1 MAAGPAILVTAFEPF
16 GIVRGNVPG
25 LRGNRSRDILGLLR
39 ADYDFADQLTFEVLP
54 VSAAA
59 CTRLEDRLSEGPF
72 GVLLMG
78 EDLLSNVRLE
88 PRAYD
93 PDSQVG
99 PLRLPGART
108 RTSSFARLIAPDM
121 RARGVSTAS
130 GIGAYYC
137 NRAYWDAL
145 GWSER
150 MSGRPAVFFHV
161 GPGSNLEW
169 QCALMK
175 DALLRMRRAG
185 AVPA

>member
-16 GIVRGNVPG
+16 GIVRGSVPG

-59 CTRLEDRLSEGPF
+59 CTRLEDRLSEGPS

-78 EDLLSNVRLE
+78 EDLLSSIRVE

-93 PDSQVG
+93 PDYQIG

-108 RTSSFARLIAPDM
+108 RTSGFATLIASDM
-121 RARGVSTAS
+121 KVRGVSSAS
-130 GIGAYYC
+130 GIGTYYC

-161 GPGSNLEW
+161 GPHSNLEW
-169 QCALMK
+169 QCSVVRE
-175 DALLRMRRAG
+175 ALLRMRRAVP
-185 AVPA
+185 VPA